1 MKPFIVDKYM
11 TQAGKFS
18 MGTLKRAIEDC
29 ANFDEAYK
37 SGKMNDRMCVELLLV
52 KYSEGEKE

>member
-1 MKPFIVDKYM
+1 
-11 TQAGKFS
+11 